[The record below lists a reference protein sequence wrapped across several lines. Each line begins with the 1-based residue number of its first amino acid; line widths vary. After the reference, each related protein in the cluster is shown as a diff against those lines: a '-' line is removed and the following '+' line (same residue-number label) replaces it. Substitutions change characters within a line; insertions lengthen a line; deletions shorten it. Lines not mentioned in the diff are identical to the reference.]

1 LVKDDP
7 KLVEYVIPL
16 FSSITFLALLGTAG
30 LFLIPKFVTK
40 QISVIDSQNVQDVVC
55 LGLMTIL
62 VFIYMPLLHYCKASY
77 LTGAFLAGLTFSQI
91 HSMHQAFVLH
101 TSHIMTWLLRI
112 FFAATIGFQIP
123 VKDFFDWIVIGK
135 GLLFYTAVIAKF
147 PLGFLVPTSK
157 DATPKGYPFNPFHRD
172 LSITGF
178 AMTCRGEFSFIIA
191 SFARGEE
198 LFDNKT
204 YAAVLFAVLLS
215 SVTSPMLLIASIR
228 HFNEKLMVFL
238 NDKGEGKDEKS
249 PLYLMIQLR
258 YENVWGIQSSL
269 QEVMNDL
276 GLNTI
281 DARLW
286 HGKLEE
292 TVLAEMHV
300 QDNNIMAFS
309 TTPEDTTEG
318 MDTTS
323 EDRPLV
329 SDNND
334 DNVIKD
340 RLVEIETSILSVLG
354 ETSTVKVEQWF
365 PFSEDTSTPT
375 QGLLDGVI
383 DPSKKEEHD
392 SVMNLLDGVIDLSK
406 KEEHDFA
413 GMMKHTQKASSRFVQ
428 EDFLEGY
435 NTFKSR
441 RGKSATLQP
450 SRRPSSSSPSSR
462 LLV

>member
-1 LVKDDP
+1 
-7 KLVEYVIPL
+7 
-16 FSSITFLALLGTAG
+16 
-30 LFLIPKFVTK
+30 
-40 QISVIDSQNVQDVVC
+40 
-55 LGLMTIL
+55 
-62 VFIYMPLLHYCKASY
+62 
-77 LTGAFLAGLTFSQI
+77 
-91 HSMHQAFVLH
+91 
-101 TSHIMTWLLRI
+101 
-112 FFAATIGFQIP
+112 
-123 VKDFFDWIVIGK
+123 
-135 GLLFYTAVIAKF
+135 
-147 PLGFLVPTSK
+147 
-157 DATPKGYPFNPFHRD
+157 
-172 LSITGF
+172 
-178 AMTCRGEFSFIIA
+178 MTCRGEFSFIIA

-249 PLYLMIQLR
+249 PLYLMIKLR
-258 YENVWGIQSSL
+258 YENVWGVQSSL
-269 QEVMNDL
+269 QEVMNGL

-340 RLVEIETSILSVLG
+340 RLVEIETSILSVLD

-375 QGLLDGVI
+375 QGLLDGVM

-435 NTFKSR
+435 NTFKVR
-441 RGKSATLQP
+441 RGKSATLPP
-450 SRRPSSSSPSSR
+450 SRPPSSSSR
-462 LLV
+462 LLF